1 MKKPQDVADLA
12 ARLTTAVT
20 TPLVAAAPA
29 EAPPVVAIAVEPVT
43 RARKPRKDRKET
55 TAPLLLRLP
64 ATLYNEFDGE
74 AVKRTKATGRGV
86 SIQQV
91 IIERLS
97 EGGRA

>member
-1 MKKPQDVADLA
+1 LA

-29 EAPPVVAIAVEPVT
+29 EAKPAAAVAVEPGV
-43 RARKPRKDRKET
+43 RPRKPRKTTKET

-64 ATLYNEFDGE
+64 ATLFNEFDGE